1 MPVVTFDYHE
11 FLDLL
16 GYDISKEELLDRLPM
31 IGGDLDR
38 VEGDEI
44 SIEFFPN
51 RPDLSSV
58 EGIARASRAFFG
70 FKPGLTMYPVEET
83 DIVMNVEPS
92 VKQVRPYVACALIT
106 NVAMSDELISSLM
119 GLQERLHLGIGRN
132 RRRVAIGVHNYDAVQ
147 PPFTYKAV
155 DPDAVQFIPL
165 AKDEPMTL
173 REILYKHEKGI
184 AYAHIL
190 RDVDRYPLIVDR
202 NNNVLSFPP
211 IINGILTEVTPYT
224 RNIFLDVTG
233 TNLQAV
239 KCTLNIVATALAER
253 GGKIHSVNIK
263 YSDHSEVTPDLNPNR
278 RKLSISYVNSI
289 LGLSLDRKQIMDSLM
304 RMEYNVKDIDD
315 DTVEIEIPS
324 WRADI
329 LHDIDLVEDVAVG
342 YGYEKFEGKLPE
354 KLTFGKPIESHE
366 EINSLRTIMIGL
378 GFQEVTT
385 FTISNE
391 DDEFRKLSLP
401 VGKKV
406 EILNPIGEEYSCLR
420 VSLLPSLLKLLAE
433 NKHHSLPQRIFE
445 IGVIVDESFRN
456 KTHLAAVEISAKAS
470 FTNCKSII
478 EAIMRN
484 IGKEYVLEE
493 KNHPAF
499 IYGRCASV
507 MYNDE
512 EIGFLGELHP
522 KTIIS
527 YELEHPII
535 AFEFQLN
542 KILES

>member
-1 MPVVTFDYHE
+1 MPVVTFDYHD
-11 FLDLL
+11 FLNLL
-16 GYDISKEELLDRLPM
+16 GYEISKEELLDKLPM

-70 FKPGLTMYPVEET
+70 FKLGLTKYPVEET
-83 DIVMNVEPS
+83 DIVMNVDPS
-92 VKQVRPYVACALIT
+92 VNQVRPYVACALVTGIT
-106 NVAMSDELISSLM
+106 MSDELISSLM

-147 PPFTYKAV
+147 PPFTYKTV

-190 RDVDRYPLIVDR
+190 KDVDRYPLIVDR

-233 TNLQAV
+233 MNLQAV

-263 YSDHSEVTPDLNPNR
+263 YSDHTEVTPDLTPIR
-278 RKLSISYVNSI
+278 RELSIPYVNRI
-289 LGLSLDRKQIMDSLM
+289 LGLSLSREQIMESLM
-304 RMEYNVKDIDD
+304 KMEYNVNIVNDETIE
-315 DTVEIEIPS
+315 VEIPS

-329 LHDIDLVEDVAVG
+329 LHDIDLVEDVAIG
-342 YGYEKFEGKLPE
+342 YGYEKFDGRLPE

-366 EINSLRTIMIGL
+366 KINSLRTIMIGL

-391 DDEFRKLSLP
+391 NDEFRKLSLP

-406 EILNPIGEEYSCLR
+406 DILNPIGEEYSSLR

-433 NKHHSLPQRIFE
+433 NKHHPLPQRIFE
-445 IGVIVDESFRN
+445 IGIIVDEDFKN
-456 KTHLAAVEISAKAS
+456 KRHLSAVEISAKAG

-478 EAIMRN
+478 EAVIRN
-484 IGKEYVLEE
+484 IGIKYELAE
-493 KNHPAF
+493 KDHPAF
-499 IYGRCASV
+499 ISGRCASV
-507 MYNDE
+507 IYRE
-512 EIGFLGELHP
+512 EELGFFGELHP
-522 KTIIS
+522 KTIVN
-527 YELEHPII
+527 YGLEHPII
-535 AFEFQLN
+535 AFEFQLD
-542 KILES
+542 KLLK